1 MVRHLRQV
9 DPLQITAW
17 IILGEG
23 KGNGYLRLLRFL
35 FWNDKVQ
42 ATSLLGMEIQA
53 NEYGRQGLG
62 ITSVCEAH
70 CLL

>member
-23 KGNGYLRLLRFL
+23 EGKWIFEITA
-35 FWNDKVQ
+35 F
-42 ATSLLGMEIQA
+42 SIFELGWE
-53 NEYGRQGLG
+53 
-62 ITSVCEAH
+62 
-70 CLL
+70 